1 MAWSVRLVAGQ
12 GLGAP
17 VLRQRQLPRNDAS
30 AVTTTAPPA
39 TPKPRPKPR
48 LVFPKRLRVL
58 DRRDFQRIQ
67 SRGMRLGGHLLLI
80 MAFKQQGAPK
90 PARLGITA
98 SRKSGESVQRS
109 RIKRI
114 LREAF
119 RLHPGIF
126 PPGVDIVVI
135 AREGAD
141 VLTLA
146 EATAELKKAAARL
159 TSGPQ
164 RGSGGGGPHRPGGP
178 RRPAG
183 PHKPQQKS

>member
-12 GLGAP
+12 DLGAP
-17 VLRQRQLPRNDAS
+17 VLRQRHLPRNDAN

-141 VLTLA
+141 VLTLS
-146 EATAELKKAAARL
+146 EATPELKKAAARL
-159 TSGPQ
+159 ASGPQ

-183 PHKPQQKS
+183 PRKPQPKS